1 MAQEN
6 EKQQEEL
13 NMSEFLAGL
22 NNKTKAAEENLAKA
36 QKAIDEYEKRGVGV
50 YQGMLS
56 PFEPK
61 IDTEKETRLRDMGK
75 TQAITDFLTALTSG
89 VIGTAWKGY
98 SPQVGANAQPYVTE
112 LSKLKAINEARQ
124 DAYNKLKAQ
133 TELSIYENEGKELRE
148 NYEAAQKAVS
158 DAKKEANDWLKVV
171 YRAGE
176 ARKNAELKANAVA
189 EARNKNK
196 KPPYPIGIYDISPER
211 LETIRAKYGEWVRGG
226 VPAFEKIKK
235 ELGIIGE
242 EVELKIPQ
250 TSLTDDEFADWLNVN
265 SGNPIIAAFLNN
277 LAEDPESGVKKNS
290 TGQPKTANWE

>member
-13 NMSEFLAGL
+13 NITEFLTGL
-22 NNKTKAAEENLAKA
+22 DKKTKEAEENLAKA
-36 QKAIDEYEKRGVGV
+36 QKAIEDYKKQGGP

-56 PFEPK
+56 SFEPK

-75 TQAITDFLTALTSG
+75 YQAISDFLAALTSG

-98 SPQVGANAQPYVTE
+98 SPQVGANAQPYITE

-133 TELSIYENEGKELRE
+133 TELSIYENEGKELRA
-148 NYEAAQKAVS
+148 NAEAAEKAVS

-171 YRAGE
+171 YKSGE

-189 EARNKNK
+189 EARNKGK
-196 KPPYPIGIYDISPER
+196 KLPYSIGVYDISPER
-211 LETIRAKYGEWVRGG
+211 LKTLRAKYGEWVEAN
-226 VPAFEKIKK
+226 VPAFEEIEN
-235 ELGIIGE
+235 ELGILGE
-242 EVELKIPQ
+242 PVELRTQK
-250 TSLTDDEFADWLNVN
+250 TSISDDEFADWLNKN
-265 SGNPIIAAFLNN
+265 SRNPIIAAFLNN
-277 LAEDPESGVKKNS
+277 LAKDPESGVKINNGSKP
-290 TGQPKTANWE
+290 TEIDFE